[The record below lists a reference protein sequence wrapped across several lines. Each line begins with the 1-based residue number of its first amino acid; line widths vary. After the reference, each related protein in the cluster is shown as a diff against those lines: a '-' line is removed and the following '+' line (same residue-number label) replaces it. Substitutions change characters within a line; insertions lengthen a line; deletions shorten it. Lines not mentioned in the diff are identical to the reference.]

1 MSKSNK
7 KILVV
12 LAIAISFCLGFFA
25 NNLMDKDC
33 FIKKQKSEVSDQESK
48 EDELSEPETVTG
60 IGGVFFKSKDPAA
73 LNKWYETNLGMK
85 IDQYGKQ
92 FEWKEV
98 ISSDSS
104 RMGSLQWSIFDES
117 SDYLDPSKSS
127 FMINYMV
134 SDIDQLVID
143 LQKNNVIFIDSIV
156 DYSYGKFVHIMD
168 SEGNKI
174 ELFEPNYDFKMPEE

>member
-7 KILVV
+7 RVLVV
-12 LAIAISFCLGFFA
+12 LAIAISFCLGFFS
-25 NNLMDKDC
+25 NSLMDMDYS
-33 FIKKQKSEVSDQESK
+33 SEKQESDVSNQVPN
-48 EDELSEPETVTG
+48 EEGIPELETVTG
-60 IGGVFFKSKDPAA
+60 IGGVFFKSKDPVT

-85 IDQYGKQ
+85 IDEYGKQ

-98 ISSDSS
+98 VTSDSS
-104 RMGSLQWSIFDES
+104 RMGSLQWSIFNES
-117 SDYLDPSKSS
+117 SDYFDPSKSS

-143 LQKNNVIFIDSIV
+143 LEKNNVVFIDSIA

-168 SEGNKI
+168 PEGNKI
-174 ELFEPNYDFKMPEE
+174 ELFEPNYDFKMPE